1 MKITLVGLGYVG
13 LSNAI
18 LLALSN
24 EVIGIDVDDRK
35 IDMINNKKS
44 PLVDKEIIEYLEN
57 KDLNLRA
64 EREAKENYKN
74 SDLVIL
80 ALPTNYDEVKEH
92 FDTSYLDSAIKEV
105 KEVNKDVTILI
116 KSTIPI
122 GYTESKNKEYGCD
135 NIIFSP
141 EFLREG
147 RALYDC
153 LHPSRIIVGEKS
165 DRGREIAELFKAEAL
180 NDPEIILME
189 SSEAEAV
196 KLFANTYL
204 AMRVAYFNELD
215 SFAEVKGLNSKDI
228 IKGVCGDPRIGNHY
242 NNPSF
247 GYGGY
252 CLPKDSMQLSSNFR
266 DVPNALFNAV
276 VDANKIRKDFVS
288 DRILT
293 KEPKTIGIYR
303 LVMKKGSDNFRKS
316 AIFDVVKNLK
326 AKGSELIVYE
336 PNVDSEN
343 FEGMRVVNDLD
354 EFKKADIIVANRIDE
369 NLVDVE
375 DKVYSRDVFNRD

>member
-18 LLALSN
+18 LLGLSN

-64 EREAKENYKN
+64 ERAPKVHYKD

-92 FDTSYLDSAIKEV
+92 FDTSYLDGAIKEV
-105 KEVNKDVTILI
+105 KEVNEDVTILI

-165 DRGREIAELFKAEAL
+165 DRGMEIAELFKHEAL

-266 DVPNALFNAV
+266 DVPNAMFNAV

-326 AKGSELIVYE
+326 AKGSDLIVYE
-336 PNVDSEN
+336 PNVDKEN

>member
-92 FDTSYLDSAIKEV
+92 FDTSYLDGAIKEV

>member
-92 FDTSYLDSAIKEV
+92 FDTSYLDGAIKEV

-343 FEGMRVVNDLD
+343 FEGMSVVNDLD